1 MCEKLQSLDFTALIA
16 DANAKWKSLVFVG
29 PAGCGKT
36 TAAKLYAPK
45 PALFVTH
52 LDILKQFRPEYH
64 KSIIFDDISFAHLPR
79 ETNIFL
85 ADRQD
90 ARAIH
95 IRYGVATIPAG
106 IFKWFT
112 GNRFPFQ
119 TNDSAIERRIEVFN
133 LNE

>member
-1 MCEKLQSLDFTALIA
+1 MCPELQSMDFPTII
-16 DANAKWKSLVFVG
+16 ANANAQWKSVVLIG
-29 PAGCGKT
+29 RAGTGKT
-36 TAAKLYAPK
+36 TAAKLFAPK

-52 LDILKQFRPEYH
+52 LDILKQFKPEYH
-64 KSIIFDDISFAHLPR
+64 KSIIFDDCSFAHLPR

-95 IRYGVATIPAG
+95 IRYGIATIPAG
-106 IFKWFT
+106 VFKWFT

-119 TNDSAIERRIEVFN
+119 TNDAAIERRIEVFT
-133 LNE
+133 LKE